1 MPVALRQCGGMKL
14 CVHELPRTSAGQ
26 DEVPAAPPRCGH
38 AAPGDDLARAVWL
51 GGLAAPVP
59 LCSGLGRCG
68 RCRVRFHDLSV
79 APDPLPEEEE
89 ILGPDLLARG
99 WRLACRRQITDAMG
113 PELHLDVPAPEKMT
127 VMTTTTPS
135 LPEQE
140 HLALAVDLG
149 TTSLYWRLIAVPDV
163 REEPA
168 PDDFS
173 LLCRPPLPVSVVAE
187 GHDLNPQAGAG
198 ADVMSRL
205 AVASAPEGRARLA
218 RLVRDHLAALLRQQT
233 ASLPGIPVERLVL
246 AANTAMT
253 DIFLDRDISG
263 LCAAPYRRSH
273 AGGCGLTVEGLPPLL
288 IPPLPAPFVGGDIS
302 AGLLRL
308 LADGL
313 PRPLLLADLG
323 TNGELALVDARG
335 RLWLASVPLGPALE
349 GIGPQCG
356 RMAGPGSITRFEVSP
371 LGLACH
377 SVDGP
382 LAAGADVQGI
392 SATGYLSLLALLLRL
407 GCLDADGHFRTPA
420 SPLARRVAPPPQ
432 QARTGLRLPLP
443 YGQWLAAADVEELLK
458 VKAAFSQALE
468 ALLRAAGLA
477 AADVACLAL
486 AGALGEHCPP
496 PVWKSWA
503 FCPPAWDG
511 VCVPWATARWMA
523 PPCWPPSPGACPHWH
538 AGAPRP
544 RSSLLL
550 KIPASM
556 PITCAICALEY
567 KCPIPDRKNTVK
579 LRPPAVRAPQ
589 PARRNA
595 VLSMKNPVTT
605 ASVAAVP
612 KHRAASTP
620 PLPVSRPSAPHGVRK
635 SSPAGAAPASG
646 RPARPVTPVR
656 PRGRWSPSS
665 CPPCLT
671 WSGGNWMPWARPCVR
686 CARCAAPITAT
697 CLRTSRPFP
706 VC

>member
-1 MPVALRQCGGMKL
+1 MKL
-14 CVHELPRTSAGQ
+14 CVHELPGMRAGQ
-26 DEVPAAPPRCGH
+26 GDVPAAPPRCGR

-89 ILGPDLLARG
+89 ILGPSLLAEG
-99 WRLACRRQITDAMG
+99 WRLACRRQITDVMG
-113 PELHLDVPAPEKMT
+113 PELHLDVPAPEKMM
-127 VMTTTTPS
+127 VTTTAASS
-135 LPEQE
+135 LPAQAP
-140 HLALAVDLG
+140 LALAVDLG
-149 TTSLYWRLIAVPDV
+149 TTSLYWRLLAVPDA
-163 REEPA
+163 REAQA

-187 GHDLNPQAGAG
+187 GHGLNPQAGAG
-198 ADVMSRL
+198 ADIMSRL

-308 LADGL
+308 LAGGL

-323 TNGELALVDARG
+323 TNGELALVDAQG
-335 RLWLASVPLGPALE
+335 HLWLASVPLGPALE

-377 SVDGP
+377 GVCPCRSDNGW
-382 LAAGADVQGI
+382 
-392 SATGYLSLLALLLRL
+392 
-407 GCLDADGHFRTPA
+407 
-420 SPLARRVAPPPQ
+420 PPPTWRNCSRSRPPSHRPWRPCCGRRDWPRPMWPVWPWP
-432 QARTGLRLPLP
+432 APWASIVR
-443 YGQWLAAADVEELLK
+443 
-458 VKAAFSQALE
+458 
-468 ALLRAAGLA
+468 
-477 AADVACLAL
+477 
-486 AGALGEHCPP
+486 P

-503 FCPPAWDG
+503 FCPPAWGG
-511 VCVPWATARWMA
+511 VYGPWATVPWTV
-523 PPCWPPSPGACPHWH
+523 PPCWPPNPGACPRWH

-556 PITCAICALEY
+556 PITCAICALESE
-567 KCPIPDRKNTVK
+567 CPIPDRKTTGET
-579 LRPPAVRAPQ
+579 RPTAGRAPQ
-589 PARRNA
+589 AVRRNA
-595 VLSMKNPVTT
+595 ALSMKNPAATVT
-605 ASVAAVP
+605 AGAVP
-612 KHRAASTP
+612 QHRAASTL
-620 PLPVSRPSAPHGVRK
+620 PLPENSPRARRGARRN
-635 SSPAGAAPASG
+635 SPAGAVPGSG
-646 RPARPVTPVR
+646 KSARPVTAAF
-656 PRGRWSPSS
+656 PRGRWTPSS
-665 CPPCLT
+665 CPPCPT
-671 WSGGNWMPWARPCVR
+671 WSGGSWTPWARPCAR
-686 CARCAAPITAT
+686 CARCAAPITVT
-697 CLRTSRPFP
+697 CPRTSRR
-706 VC
+706 CRAC

>member
-51 GGLAAPVP
+51 GELAAPVP

-127 VMTTTTPS
+127 VMTTAAPS
-135 LPEQE
+135 LPEQD

-163 REEPA
+163 REEPT

-392 SATGYLSLLALLLRL
+392 SATGYLSLLALLLRAVWMRTGISARPPRRWPGVWPRRPSRPGR
-407 GCLDADGHFRTPA
+407 GCACPCRTGNGW
-420 SPLARRVAPPPQ
+420 PPPMWRSCSRSRPPSPRLWRPCCGPRGWPPPMWPVWPWPVLWANIVRLSGRAGLFALRHGAACACRGQ
-432 QARTGLRLPLP
+432 QLAGRRRPAGCRAPAPARTGTL
-443 YGQWLAAADVEELLK
+443 
-458 VKAAFSQALE
+458 
-468 ALLRAAGLA
+468 
-477 AADVACLAL
+477 
-486 AGALGEHCPP
+486 
-496 PVWKSWA
+496 
-503 FCPPAWDG
+503 
-511 VCVPWATARWMA
+511 
-523 PPCWPPSPGACPHWH
+523 
-538 AGAPRP
+538 
-544 RSSLLL
+544 
-550 KIPASM
+550 
-556 PITCAICALEY
+556 
-567 KCPIPDRKNTVK
+567 
-579 LRPPAVRAPQ
+579 VR
-589 PARRNA
+589 
-595 VLSMKNPVTT
+595 
-605 ASVAAVP
+605 
-612 KHRAASTP
+612 
-620 PLPVSRPSAPHGVRK
+620 
-635 SSPAGAAPASG
+635 
-646 RPARPVTPVR
+646 
-656 PRGRWSPSS
+656 RGH
-665 CPPCLT
+665 
-671 WSGGNWMPWARPCVR
+671 ARPC
-686 CARCAAPITAT
+686 C
-697 CLRTSRPFP
+697 
-706 VC
+706 

>member
-1 MPVALRQCGGMKL
+1 MPGALRQCGGMKL
-14 CVHELPRTSAGQ
+14 CVHELPRTTAGQ
-26 DEVPAAPPRCGH
+26 DEIPAAPPRCGH
-38 AAPGDDLARAVWL
+38 AAPGDDLARAIWL

-79 APDPLPEEEE
+79 APEPLPEEED

-127 VMTTTTPS
+127 VTTTAAPS
-135 LPEQE
+135 LPAQE

-149 TTSLYWRLIAVPDV
+149 TTSLYWRLLAVPDG

-168 PDDFS
+168 PDDLS
-173 LLCRPPLPVSVVAE
+173 QLCRPPLPVSVVAE

-198 ADVMSRL
+198 ADIMSRL
-205 AVASAPEGRARLA
+205 AVASMPEGRARLA
-218 RLVRDHLAALLRQQT
+218 QLVRDHLAALLRQQT
-233 ASLPGIPVERLVL
+233 ASLPDIPVERLVL

-273 AGGCGLTVEGLPPLL
+273 AGGCGLSVEGLPPLL

-323 TNGELALVDARG
+323 TNGELALVDAQG

-371 LGLACH
+371 LGLSCH

-392 SATGYLSLLALLLRL
+392 SATGYLSLLSNNFP
-407 GCLDADGHFRTPA
+407 HI
-420 SPLARRVAPPPQ
+420 RRS
-432 QARTGLRLPLP
+432 
-443 YGQWLAAADVEELLK
+443 Y
-458 VKAAFSQALE
+458 F
-468 ALLRAAGLA
+468 
-477 AADVACLAL
+477 
-486 AGALGEHCPP
+486 
-496 PVWKSWA
+496 
-503 FCPPAWDG
+503 
-511 VCVPWATARWMA
+511 
-523 PPCWPPSPGACPHWH
+523 
-538 AGAPRP
+538 
-544 RSSLLL
+544 
-550 KIPASM
+550 
-556 PITCAICALEY
+556 
-567 KCPIPDRKNTVK
+567 
-579 LRPPAVRAPQ
+579 
-589 PARRNA
+589 
-595 VLSMKNPVTT
+595 
-605 ASVAAVP
+605 
-612 KHRAASTP
+612 
-620 PLPVSRPSAPHGVRK
+620 
-635 SSPAGAAPASG
+635 
-646 RPARPVTPVR
+646 
-656 PRGRWSPSS
+656 
-665 CPPCLT
+665 
-671 WSGGNWMPWARPCVR
+671 
-686 CARCAAPITAT
+686 
-697 CLRTSRPFP
+697 
-706 VC
+706 

>member
-1 MPVALRQCGGMKL
+1 MPGALRQCGGMKL

-127 VMTTTTPS
+127 VMTTAAPS

-443 YGQWLAAADVEELLK
+443 GNGWPPPMWRSCSRSRPPSPRLWRPCCGPQGWPPPMWPVWPWPVPWANIA
-458 VKAAFSQALE
+458 
-468 ALLRAAGLA
+468 R
-477 AADVACLAL
+477 
-486 AGALGEHCPP
+486 P

-503 FCPPAWDG
+503 FCPPAWGG
-511 VCVPWATARWMA
+511 VCVPWATARWMLA
-523 PPCWPPSPGACPHWH
+523 AEPW
-538 AGAPRP
+538 R
-544 RSSLLL
+544 L
-550 KIPASM
+550 PA
-556 PITCAICALEY
+556 L
-567 KCPIPDRKNTVK
+567 
-579 LRPPAVRAPQ
+579 
-589 PARRNA
+589 AR
-595 VLSMKNPVTT
+595 
-605 ASVAAVP
+605 
-612 KHRAASTP
+612 
-620 PLPVSRPSAPHGVRK
+620 
-635 SSPAGAAPASG
+635 
-646 RPARPVTPVR
+646 
-656 PRGRWSPSS
+656 W
-665 CPPCLT
+665 
-671 WSGGNWMPWARPCVR
+671 
-686 CARCAAPITAT
+686 CAAAT
-697 CLRTSRPFP
+697 LVPVAEDPGFHADYLRHMRFG
-706 VC
+706 V

>member
-1 MPVALRQCGGMKL
+1 MKL
-14 CVHELPRTSAGQ
+14 CVHELPGMRAGQ
-26 DEVPAAPPRCGH
+26 GDVPAAPPRCGR

-89 ILGPDLLARG
+89 ILGPSLLAEG
-99 WRLACRRQITDAMG
+99 WRLACRRQITDVMG

-127 VMTTTTPS
+127 VTTTAASS
-135 LPEQE
+135 LPAQAP
-140 HLALAVDLG
+140 LALAVDLG
-149 TTSLYWRLIAVPDV
+149 TTSLYWRLLAVPDA
-163 REEPA
+163 REAQA

-173 LLCRPPLPVSVVAE
+173 LLCRPPLPVSVLAE

-198 ADVMSRL
+198 ADIMSRL

-308 LADGL
+308 LAGGL

-371 LGLACH
+371 PGLACH
-377 SVDGP
+377 GVDGP
-382 LAAGADVQGI
+382 LAAGAHVQGI

-420 SPLARRVAPPPQ
+420 SPLARRVAP
-432 QARTGLRLPLP
+432 
-443 YGQWLAAADVEELLK
+443 AASA
-458 VKAAFSQALE
+458 
-468 ALLRAAGLA
+468 
-477 AADVACLAL
+477 
-486 AGALGEHCPP
+486 
-496 PVWKSWA
+496 
-503 FCPPAWDG
+503 
-511 VCVPWATARWMA
+511 
-523 PPCWPPSPGACPHWH
+523 
-538 AGAPRP
+538 
-544 RSSLLL
+544 
-550 KIPASM
+550 
-556 PITCAICALEY
+556 
-567 KCPIPDRKNTVK
+567 
-579 LRPPAVRAPQ
+579 PAVRAMAGRRRRGGTAQGQSRLLTGPGGPAAGGGTGGGRCGLSGPGRRPGRALSARLSGRAGLSALRHGAACTGRGQ
-589 PARRNA
+589 QFPGRCRPAGRRTLAPARAGTLVR
-595 VLSMKNPVTT
+595 
-605 ASVAAVP
+605 
-612 KHRAASTP
+612 
-620 PLPVSRPSAPHGVRK
+620 HGH
-635 SSPAGAAPASG
+635 
-646 RPARPVTPVR
+646 
-656 PRGRWSPSS
+656 
-665 CPPCLT
+665 
-671 WSGGNWMPWARPCVR
+671 ARPC
-686 CARCAAPITAT
+686 C
-697 CLRTSRPFP
+697 
-706 VC
+706 

>member
-1 MPVALRQCGGMKL
+1 MKL
-14 CVHELPRTSAGQ
+14 CVHELPGMRAGQ
-26 DEVPAAPPRCGH
+26 GDVPAAPPRCGR

-89 ILGPDLLARG
+89 ILGPSLLAEG
-99 WRLACRRQITDAMG
+99 WRLACRRQITDVMG
-113 PELHLDVPAPEKMT
+113 PELHLDVPAPEKMM
-127 VMTTTTPS
+127 VTTTAASS
-135 LPEQE
+135 LPAQAP
-140 HLALAVDLG
+140 LALAVDLG
-149 TTSLYWRLIAVPDV
+149 TTSLYWRLLAVPDA
-163 REEPA
+163 REAQA

-187 GHDLNPQAGAG
+187 GHGLNPQAGAG
-198 ADVMSRL
+198 ADIMSRL

-308 LADGL
+308 LAGGL

-323 TNGELALVDARG
+323 TNGELALVDAQG
-335 RLWLASVPLGPALE
+335 HLWLASVPLGPALE

-377 SVDGP
+377 GVDGP
-382 LAAGADVQGI
+382 LAAGAHVQGI

-432 QARTGLRLPLP
+432 QTRTGLRLPLP
-443 YGQWLAAADVEELLK
+443 FGQWLAAADVEELLK

-496 PVWKSWA
+496 AWKSWA
-503 FCPPAWDG
+503 FCPPAWGG
-511 VCVPWATARWMA
+511 VYGPWATVPWTV
-523 PPCWPPSPGACPHWH
+523 PPCWPPNPGACPRWH

-556 PITCAICALEY
+556 PITCAICALESE
-567 KCPIPDRKNTVK
+567 CPIPDRKTTGET
-579 LRPPAVRAPQ
+579 RPTAGRAPQ
-589 PARRNA
+589 AVRRNA
-595 VLSMKNPVTT
+595 ALSMKNPAATVT
-605 ASVAAVP
+605 AGAVP
-612 KHRAASTP
+612 QHRAASTL
-620 PLPVSRPSAPHGVRK
+620 PLPENSPRARRGARRN
-635 SSPAGAAPASG
+635 SPAGAVPGSG
-646 RPARPVTPVR
+646 KSARPVTAAF
-656 PRGRWSPSS
+656 PRGRWTPSS
-665 CPPCLT
+665 CPPCPT
-671 WSGGNWMPWARPCVR
+671 WSGGSWTPWARPCAR
-686 CARCAAPITAT
+686 CARCAAPITVT
-697 CLRTSRPFP
+697 CPRTSRR
-706 VC
+706 CRAC

>member
-51 GGLAAPVP
+51 GGLATPVP

-99 WRLACRRQITDAMG
+99 WRLACRRQITDAIG

-127 VMTTTTPS
+127 VMTTAAPS

-173 LLCRPPLPVSVVAE
+173 LLCRPPLPVSGVAE

-198 ADVMSRL
+198 ADIMSRL

-382 LAAGADVQGI
+382 LAAGADVQG
-392 SATGYLSLLALLLRL
+392 YFHWSLLDNFEWSEGYNERFGLVYVDYPT
-407 GCLDADGHFRTPA
+407 GTRTPKD
-420 SPLARRVAPPPQ
+420 S
-432 QARTGLRLPLP
+432 
-443 YGQWLAAADVEELLK
+443 AAWYRETIDA
-458 VKAAFSQALE
+458 
-468 ALLRAAGLA
+468 
-477 AADVACLAL
+477 
-486 AGALGEHCPP
+486 
-496 PVWKSWA
+496 
-503 FCPPAWDG
+503 
-511 VCVPWATARWMA
+511 
-523 PPCWPPSPGACPHWH
+523 
-538 AGAPRP
+538 
-544 RSSLLL
+544 
-550 KIPASM
+550 
-556 PITCAICALEY
+556 
-567 KCPIPDRKNTVK
+567 N
-579 LRPPAVRAPQ
+579 
-589 PARRNA
+589 
-595 VLSMKNPVTT
+595 
-605 ASVAAVP
+605 
-612 KHRAASTP
+612 
-620 PLPVSRPSAPHGVRK
+620 
-635 SSPAGAAPASG
+635 
-646 RPARPVTPVR
+646 
-656 PRGRWSPSS
+656 
-665 CPPCLT
+665 
-671 WSGGNWMPWARPCVR
+671 GGN
-686 CARCAAPITAT
+686 
-697 CLRTSRPFP
+697 L
-706 VC
+706 

>member
-1 MPVALRQCGGMKL
+1 MSGKNQPLMIFPC
-14 CVHELPRTSAGQ
+14 SA
-26 DEVPAAPPRCGH
+26 VRPCRC
-38 AAPGDDLARAVWL
+38 PGW
-51 GGLAAPVP
+51 P
-59 LCSGLGRCG
+59 
-68 RCRVRFHDLSV
+68 
-79 APDPLPEEEE
+79 
-89 ILGPDLLARG
+89 
-99 WRLACRRQITDAMG
+99 
-113 PELHLDVPAPEKMT
+113 K
-127 VMTTTTPS
+127 
-135 LPEQE
+135 
-140 HLALAVDLG
+140 G
-149 TTSLYWRLIAVPDV
+149 TTSTRRPGQARTSCPVWPWPVRPKAGPGSPGWYVTIWRPCCGS
-163 REEPA
+163 R
-168 PDDFS
+168 
-173 LLCRPPLPVSVVAE
+173 RPP
-187 GHDLNPQAGAG
+187 
-198 ADVMSRL
+198 
-205 AVASAPEGRARLA
+205 
-218 RLVRDHLAALLRQQT
+218 
-233 ASLPGIPVERLVL
+233 LPGIPVERLVL

-371 LGLACH
+371 WDWPATVWTALWRP
-377 SVDGP
+377 GP
-382 LAAGADVQGI
+382 MCRASAPRAIFPCWPCCCAWAVWMRTAFPHARLAAGPACGPAAPTGPDGAAPAPAVRAMAGRRRRGGTAQGQ
-392 SATGYLSLLALLLRL
+392 GRLLA
-407 GCLDADGHFRTPA
+407 GSGGPA
-420 SPLARRVAPPPQ
+420 AGR
-432 QARTGLRLPLP
+432 
-443 YGQWLAAADVEELLK
+443 
-458 VKAAFSQALE
+458 
-468 ALLRAAGLA
+468 GLA

-496 PVWKSWA
+496 A
-503 FCPPAWDG
+503 CLEELGFCPPAWDG

-567 KCPIPDRKNTVK
+567 KCPIPDRKKNTVK
-579 LRPPAVRAPQ
+579 LRPPRSAPAARATE
-589 PARRNA
+589 RRSFHEESRNDRERGRRSEA
-595 VLSMKNPVTT
+595 PRRQYS
-605 ASVAAVP
+605 S
-612 KHRAASTP
+612 
-620 PLPVSRPSAPHGVRK
+620 LPVSRPSAPHGVRK

-646 RPARPVTPVR
+646 RPARP
-656 PRGRWSPSS
+656 
-665 CPPCLT
+665 
-671 WSGGNWMPWARPCVR
+671 
-686 CARCAAPITAT
+686 
-697 CLRTSRPFP
+697 
-706 VC
+706 